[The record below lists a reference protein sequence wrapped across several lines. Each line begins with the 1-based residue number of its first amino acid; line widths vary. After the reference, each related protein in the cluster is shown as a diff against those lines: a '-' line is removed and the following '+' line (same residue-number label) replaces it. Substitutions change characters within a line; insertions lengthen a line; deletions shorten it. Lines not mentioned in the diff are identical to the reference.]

1 VAILRVKEK
10 MGGHEKAPIPASR
23 PLSGNLSAAGR
34 QKRRSRSM
42 KALRRHFMKTG
53 RACRKNVSGEKKSPP
68 DLLI

>member
-1 VAILRVKEK
+1 
-10 MGGHEKAPIPASR
+10 
-23 PLSGNLSAAGR
+23 
-34 QKRRSRSM
+34 M